1 MAGSAASSAET
12 DISSSID
19 NSAMMLQ
26 RRTES
31 TVQHPPT
38 RQSPQRDPAADL
50 RANLRK
56 TSQPPAF
63 IRPPVP
69 EIHNISESLVTTT
82 PVTAENCASFSAP
95 PPPVS
100 SSSSV
105 PWRTGKVAS
114 AEKLP
119 QPPKTTTTEPIK
131 TEDLTA
137 RIEALTAMAHQTVAK
152 VDRLTGGTPDRE
164 LVTNGAHPPP
174 SGGAGSV
181 KAVATKLLNRVANV
195 QPAPSS
201 PSALPRRP
209 ASKIEPPNASV
220 NSNCS
225 PAVKLLPAATA
236 GSAQQQGK
244 LQQGQQ
250 QPQPHSPSLLLSK
263 NRPAV
268 NPIEKATGA
277 SCSPAGVA
285 AVPPSTRANS
295 ANASSSSSLAR
306 KKSADQS
313 LEKTQNKV
321 AAEPAA
327 SGSGGPSSSVK
338 AVQGILK
345 KKVEGGSSAGAG
357 GGGGG
362 GAAAVVES
370 TSVRIRPEVSAPEL
384 YPILRVEEE
393 VVSTPL
399 DPVSILKKRFEE
411 PTELLAVAP
420 VALDGIAEP
429 HSILKRPLSR
439 DGSAESGRS
448 QSPDPINSILK
459 RASLTSSPGS
469 ILLPDPAAA
478 LSSNSSEPR
487 PILKKRPSTDEP
499 GADGGPRPILKKKS
513 STEDEH
519 ELAAHKPIL
528 KSGRRTSQVAER
540 EPEAAN
546 QPEEPHP
553 AEGGEEPRQLSIA
566 ERISSIESQTNPP
579 VSAASAAPW
588 RLQSRPVNS
597 VPVNNSASESPI
609 SRRFD
614 FSFSFPT

>member
-1 MAGSAASSAET
+1 
-12 DISSSID
+12 
-19 NSAMMLQ
+19 
-26 RRTES
+26 
-31 TVQHPPT
+31 
-38 RQSPQRDPAADL
+38 
-50 RANLRK
+50 
-56 TSQPPAF
+56 
-63 IRPPVP
+63 
-69 EIHNISESLVTTT
+69 
-82 PVTAENCASFSAP
+82 
-95 PPPVS
+95 
-100 SSSSV
+100 
-105 PWRTGKVAS
+105 
-114 AEKLP
+114 
-119 QPPKTTTTEPIK
+119 
-131 TEDLTA
+131 
-137 RIEALTAMAHQTVAK
+137 
-152 VDRLTGGTPDRE
+152 
-164 LVTNGAHPPP
+164 
-174 SGGAGSV
+174 
-181 KAVATKLLNRVANV
+181 
-195 QPAPSS
+195 
-201 PSALPRRP
+201 
-209 ASKIEPPNASV
+209 
-220 NSNCS
+220 
-225 PAVKLLPAATA
+225 
-236 GSAQQQGK
+236 
-244 LQQGQQ
+244 
-250 QPQPHSPSLLLSK
+250 LLLSK

>member
-1 MAGSAASSAET
+1 
-12 DISSSID
+12 
-19 NSAMMLQ
+19 MMLQ

-82 PVTAENCASFSAP
+82 PVTTDNSASFPAP

-119 QPPKTTTTEPIK
+119 QPPTTATTEPIK

-195 QPAPSS
+195 QPVPSS
-201 PSALPRRP
+201 SPTALPRRP

-225 PAVKLLPAATA
+225 PAVKLLPATAA

-250 QPQPHSPSLLLSK
+250 QPQPQSPSLLLSK

-268 NPIEKATGA
+268 NPIEKTTGA

-295 ANASSSSSLAR
+295 ANASSSSSSSSLAR

-345 KKVEGGSSAGAG
+345 KKVEGGSSAGGA
-357 GGGGG
+357 GGG

-411 PTELLAVAP
+411 PTELSAVAP

-459 RASLTSSPGS
+459 RASLTSSLGL
-469 ILLPDPAAA
+469 ILLPDQAAA
-478 LSSNSSEPR
+478 LSSNNSEPR

-540 EPEAAN
+540 EPEAAD
-546 QPEEPHP
+546 QPQEPHP

-579 VSAASAAPW
+579 SASAAPW